1 MSEQDIIGAARRLNV
16 SAVVKPD
23 DIPEGVALVEEEDI
37 LKHVNGHNIA
47 LMDNGWFLTDNPGGS
62 EVLKIYQKVQS
73 YSEHSGIP
81 LKIIPAR
88 ANIIEIIKSHSSQQR
103 VVEVDSKSDAYLG
116 ELLEHAVEHN
126 WSDIHLEFRKSYTNI
141 KIRKNGM
148 LMAHDSISNEL
159 SYGIRN
165 LISNWKADK
174 FDGQLNPLLPQDG
187 SMALHV
193 KEEFISVR
201 IATGPDRN
209 GQDMILRIQ
218 RDAKKNLVSL
228 NELGYGKGHLAIL
241 RECIREPQGAI
252 IITGPTGSGKST
264 SMAAALSEIPNTK
277 KIITVEDPV
286 EIPLSNATQISVDDD
301 IKGRSYRDLCKGL
314 LRLDPDV
321 IMLGEVRDHDSAFA
335 AVRAASTGH
344 LLFTTLHTNRA
355 MTIPD
360 SLVDLGIERSRL
372 LDSSLLL
379 LLVSQRLVPALCPK
393 CRIPLAEY
401 MKAIATNEDRIERVT
416 AHIEYFEDNDIDPT
430 VLFYQ
435 HEQGC
440 DHCGGSGVLSRTA
453 VLEMI
458 RIDDDCLR
466 FIAND
471 DKTGWLAYL
480 KENGWEDYK
489 DHARHLCKRGI
500 IDPMMAEATVG
511 AFVRSSAAYSYAR
524 IKKSVKWHGHQQEN

>member
-1 MSEQDIIGAARRLNV
+1 MNEEDIIGIAQRLNV
-16 SAVVKPD
+16 PPIIKPD
-23 DIPEGVALVEEEDI
+23 DIPEGVALLDDAEI
-37 LKHVNGHNIA
+37 IRLINGHDVA
-47 LMDNGWFLTDNPGGS
+47 VMDNGWFLTNKPGDS
-62 EVLKIYQKVQS
+62 DVLKIYQRMQS
-73 YSEHSGIP
+73 CSQLSGIA

-88 ANIIEIIKSHSSQQR
+88 ANIIEIIKSHSVQQR

-116 ELLEHAVEHN
+116 ELLDQAIEKN

-141 KIRKNGM
+141 KIRKNG
-148 LMAHDSISNEL
+148 LLLNHDSISNEL
-159 SYGIRN
+159 SYGLRN

-174 FDGQLNPLLPQDG
+174 FDGQLNPLLSQDG

-193 KEEFISVR
+193 KEEFVSVR

-209 GQDMILRIQ
+209 GQDMVLRIQ
-218 RDAKKNLVSL
+218 RDAKKNLISL
-228 NELGYGKGHLAIL
+228 NDLGFGKGHLAIL

-264 SMAAALSEIPNTK
+264 SMAACLSEIPITK

-286 EIPLSNATQISVDDD
+286 EIPLGNATQISVDDQ
-301 IKGRSYRDLCKGL
+301 IQGRSYRDLCKGL

-321 IMLGEVRDHDSAFA
+321 IMLGEIRDNDSAFA

-360 SLVDLGIERSRL
+360 SLVDLGIERTRL

-379 LLVSQRLVPALCPK
+379 LLISQRLVPTLCRH
-393 CRIPLAEY
+393 CRIPLMEY
-401 MKAIATNEDRIERVT
+401 IKLFACDEERMERVRSQ
-416 AHIEYFEDNDIDPT
+416 IGYFDEREVDPT
-430 VLFYQ
+430 LLFYQ
-435 HEQGC
+435 RQTGC
-440 DHCGGSGVLSRTA
+440 DHCDNSGIHSRTSI
-453 VLEMI
+453 LEMI

-466 FIAND
+466 YIAND
-471 DKTGWLAYL
+471 DKTGWLGYL

-489 DHARHLCKRGI
+489 DHARHLCKRGV

-511 AFVRSSAAYSYAR
+511 AFIHSNVKFSYSR
-524 IKKSVKWHGHQQEN
+524 IRKSVKWHDNQQAI